1 MWKSYLDFDLHADN
15 RSTLL
20 KDIVDGTSFHHPL
33 GGYVGVANVG
43 LDTNWMAHPLAMANL
58 YGFGRLAWNPSTTAE
73 TIAAD
78 WTRLTFSN
86 DPKVVST
93 VSQMLLSSW
102 QIYEHYTGP
111 LGLQTLTNITG
122 PHYGPAPQSQENNG
136 WGQWIRAD
144 QDGVGMDRTVAT
156 GTGFIGQYPPEVA
169 AMYTSLKTCPD
180 SLLLF
185 MHHEPY
191 TYRLHTGKTVI
202 QTIYE
207 DHYEGAQEA
216 AGLVHQW
223 RTLDGLIDPERY
235 GKTLGLL
242 EYQAGHA
249 IVWRDAIDRWF
260 EKMSGIPD
268 DRGRI
273 DHDPNRIVAAQMQL
287 DGYTPVDVTPWE
299 TASGGKAYVCN
310 EHTTCTAAAHF
321 ERTAGWYDVG
331 VQYFDYRQGT
341 STFRLLLNQQIVAT
355 WTADNTLPGQ
365 APNGDTSTRYT
376 LRGVPLRPGDVLTIE
391 GQPDDGEPAPID
403 YMEIT
408 PAANAK
414 TGNLHP

>member
-1 MWKSYLDFDLHADN
+1 
-15 RSTLL
+15 
-20 KDIVDGTSFHHPL
+20 
-33 GGYVGVANVG
+33 
-43 LDTNWMAHPLAMANL
+43 
-58 YGFGRLAWNPSTTAE
+58 
-73 TIAAD
+73 
-78 WTRLTFSN
+78 
-86 DPKVVST
+86 
-93 VSQMLLSSW
+93 
-102 QIYEHYTGP
+102 
-111 LGLQTLTNITG
+111 
-122 PHYGPAPQSQENNG
+122 
-136 WGQWIRAD
+136 
-144 QDGVGMDRTVAT
+144 
-156 GTGFIGQYPPEVA
+156 
-169 AMYTSLKTCPD
+169 
-180 SLLLF
+180 

-299 TASGGKAYVCN
+299 TASGGNAYACS

-321 ERTAGWYDVG
+321 DRTAGWYDVG

>member
-1 MWKSYLDFDLHADN
+1 
-15 RSTLL
+15 
-20 KDIVDGTSFHHPL
+20 
-33 GGYVGVANVG
+33 
-43 LDTNWMAHPLAMANL
+43 
-58 YGFGRLAWNPSTTAE
+58 
-73 TIAAD
+73 
-78 WTRLTFSN
+78 
-86 DPKVVST
+86 
-93 VSQMLLSSW
+93 
-102 QIYEHYTGP
+102 
-111 LGLQTLTNITG
+111 
-122 PHYGPAPQSQENNG
+122 
-136 WGQWIRAD
+136 
-144 QDGVGMDRTVAT
+144 MDRTVAT

-273 DHDPNRIVAAQMQL
+273 DHDPNRIVAAQMQ
-287 DGYTPVDVTPWE
+287 P
-299 TASGGKAYVCN
+299 
-310 EHTTCTAAAHF
+310 
-321 ERTAGWYDVG
+321 
-331 VQYFDYRQGT
+331 
-341 STFRLLLNQQIVAT
+341 
-355 WTADNTLPGQ
+355 
-365 APNGDTSTRYT
+365 
-376 LRGVPLRPGDVLTIE
+376 
-391 GQPDDGEPAPID
+391 
-403 YMEIT
+403 
-408 PAANAK
+408 PAATPTRAANTPPARRPRIL
-414 TGNLHP
+414 TAPLVGTMSGSSTSITARGHRRFGCFSISRSSPHGLPITRFPARRPTETPQRATLCVACRCGPGTC